1 MRSWLGQRGRL
12 VALVIWA
19 TVAATALSL
28 FLAFQHHLSAESV
41 RGWFDDNLLLASA
54 VYTLLLSVRGV
65 FLVPST
71 PLLFI
76 GIAVFPGP
84 LVWTMNMVGILTSS
98 ALVYTLVRG
107 FGFDYMLR
115 EKYEARTRQLSG
127 LMRKHGVPVIIG
139 WSFFPVVPTD
149 VIIYTAATLRMSLM
163 RCLMAVG
170 IGEGV
175 LITFYVAGGAT
186 LLAFLTG

>member
-1 MRSWLGQRGRL
+1 MRHWLGQRGRL

-19 TVAATALSL
+19 AVAATALSL
-28 FLAFQHHLSAESV
+28 FLTFQHHLSAEAV
-41 RGWFDDNLLLASA
+41 RGWFDDNLLLASV

-115 EKYEARTRQLSG
+115 EKYQARARQLSG

>member
-1 MRSWLGQRGRL
+1 MTHWLGQRGRL
-12 VALVIWA
+12 VALVVWA
-19 TVAATALSL
+19 AVAATVLGL
-28 FLAFQHHLSAESV
+28 YLVFQRHLNTQMVSA
-41 RGWFDDNLLLASA
+41 WFADNLLLASIL
-54 VYTLLLSVRGV
+54 YTLMLSVRGV

-71 PLLFI
+71 PLLFV
-76 GIAVFPGP
+76 GITVFPGP

-115 EKYEARTRQLSG
+115 EKYQARTRQLSG
-127 LMRKHGVPVIIG
+127 LMRKHGVLVIIG

-149 VIIYTAATLRMSLM
+149 VIIYTAATLRMSLT
-163 RCLMAVG
+163 RCLIAVG
-170 IGEGV
+170 VGEGV

-186 LLAFLTG
+186 LMAFLTG